1 MTGTTRKLFSEAVF
15 QGANHYA
22 MLGTGWDG
30 LAADQLDAPIVATS
44 ELRSDFGTL
53 GSGTLTISH
62 GTVDFGSATLLGN
75 FPGGSGS
82 NNTS

>member
-1 MTGTTRKLFSEAVF
+1 
-15 QGANHYA
+15 
-22 MLGTGWDG
+22 MLGSGWDG

-62 GTVDFGSATLLGN
+62 GTVDFASATLLGN
-75 FPGGSGS
+75 FPGSGS
-82 NNTS
+82 TSGT

>member
-1 MTGTTRKLFSEAVF
+1 
-15 QGANHYA
+15 
-22 MLGTGWDG
+22 MLGSGWDG

-44 ELRSDFGTL
+44 ELRSDFSTA

-75 FPGGSGS
+75 FPSGSGSGS
-82 NNTS
+82 NNNNA